1 MRKPVT
7 ITITYFVDCP
17 QRLAEDSEPWETRF
31 WSVTDAVERFLLESG
46 IATTIES
53 SLDGNNWNILMY

>member
-7 ITITYFVDCP
+7 ITITYYVDCP

-31 WSVTDAVERFLLESG
+31 WSVAEAVGRFLLESG
-46 IATTIES
+46 IATTTAT
-53 SLDGNNWNILMY
+53 SLDGNNHKIEIY